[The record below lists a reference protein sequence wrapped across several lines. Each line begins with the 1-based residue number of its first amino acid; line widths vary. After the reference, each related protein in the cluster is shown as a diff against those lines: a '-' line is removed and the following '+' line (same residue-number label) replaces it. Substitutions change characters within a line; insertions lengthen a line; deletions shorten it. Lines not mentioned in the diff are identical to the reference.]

1 MEPAHLVLDL
11 TDLSLVAETAAV
23 PASCWLFRRGPGDP
37 AAMTDYFLVSLSGD
51 SRTGAEAI
59 ARGHAIS
66 FADALHYVR
75 DLRQGRAA
83 GEVAARLVDHCQVM
97 GRLDRASRLAAE
109 REAFAGQFA
118 SQTPRTG
125 LRGFLARKSPPFPA
139 RDHADLRTLED
150 WLARA
155 VAAGA

>member
-83 GEVAARLVDHCQVM
+83 GEVAARLVVQREQAAIAVG
-97 GRLDRASRLAAE
+97 GRQRRV
-109 REAFAGQFA
+109 AFGE
-118 SQTPRTG
+118 
-125 LRGFLARKSPPFPA
+125 L
-139 RDHADLRTLED
+139 DLRLR
-150 WLARA
+150 ARQIPGHDVLHA
-155 VAAGA
+155 